1 MHRDPVETEGEFN
14 FSGIMLGPI
23 GRPEAKEVNDAIK
36 NFLPYVYKLI
46 QDKKLWP
53 SETVQ
58 IGEGGFEDVIK
69 SYDYQ
74 TSGKGGNKKVIVK
87 LADE

>member
-1 MHRDPVETEGEFN
+1 
-14 FSGIMLGPI
+14 MLGPI
-23 GRPEAKEVNDAIK
+23 GRAEAPEVNKAL
-36 NFLPYVYKLI
+36 NEALPYVYKLI

-53 SETVQ
+53 AETVE

-69 SYDYQ
+69 AYEYQ

-87 LADE
+87 ITDE